1 MDTIKDYIQIQL
13 YCSFTNTYIYAHKTL
28 TMEDQY
34 SLKVNDQFDF
44 SINEKD
50 SEQLDVQQKSENSFH
65 LIHENKSVDV
75 KIISTDFINRK
86 YTVSVNSNHYKV
98 EIGTPLDALI
108 DAMGLARGAI
118 TAINDIKAPMPG
130 LILDVSVKPGDV
142 VNEGDYLLV
151 LEAMKMENALTAPR
165 DGVVKAV
172 SVNKGDTVDKGQL
185 LIEME

>member
-1 MDTIKDYIQIQL
+1 
-13 YCSFTNTYIYAHKTL
+13 
-28 TMEDQY
+28 MEDQY
-34 SLKVNDQFDF
+34 SLKVNDQFSF
-44 SINEKD
+44 SIDEKEV
-50 SEQLDVQQKSENSFH
+50 EQLDVQQKTENDFH
-65 LIHENKSVDV
+65 LIHENNSVDV
-75 KIISTDFINRK
+75 KIISTDFINKK
-86 YTVSVNSNHYKV
+86 YSVSVNSKQFQV

-108 DAMGLARGAI
+108 DSMGLAKGPI

-172 SVNKGDTVDKGQL
+172 SIKKGDTVDKGEL